1 MSSDFCFGIHL
12 PSIPKLDVQMKCALC
27 CVQEL
32 EGMTMPKRASCLIIG
47 RHPEAPKEVR
57 VICKQLTGLLQLGN
71 CGACLCIK
79 VPGSKVMT
87 PPEFEA
93 TAGCSKGKNWKVR

>member
-1 MSSDFCFGIHL
+1 MLYIWFS
-12 PSIPKLDVQMKCALC
+12 
-27 CVQEL
+27 VQEL

-71 CGACLCIK
+71 CGARLCIK

-87 PPEFEA
+87 PPECEA
-93 TAGCSKGKNWKVR
+93 TAGCSKGKNWKVC